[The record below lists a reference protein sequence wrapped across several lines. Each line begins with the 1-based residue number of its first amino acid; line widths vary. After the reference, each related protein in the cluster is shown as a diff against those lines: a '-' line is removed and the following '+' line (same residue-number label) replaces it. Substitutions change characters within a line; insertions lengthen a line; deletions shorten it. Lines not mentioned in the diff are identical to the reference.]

1 MLVSRRTRG
10 ACAALVWMEED
21 SRYRCG
27 LIAHPAKYL
36 PHGLRWATASF
47 KRIAY
52 RYVSAGSGC
61 DSSVEVLQPG
71 VASQGAS

>member
-10 ACAALVWMEED
+10 ACAALVWMDED

-27 LIAHPAKYL
+27 LIAYPAKYL
-36 PHGLRWATASF
+36 PHGWRWAAAMF
-47 KRIAY
+47 KGIAY
-52 RYVSAGSGC
+52 RYVSAGTGC

-71 VASQGAS
+71 VTSEGAS